1 MLNEKLE
8 KRIRHWNA
16 GNLYHITGRGHKD
29 EYNTPSFDVFTAI
42 RKRRLRW
49 LGHILRLPSYRLIQQ
64 WVIQEWEWQ
73 VQVPGSLYMDTPKH
87 SSISELGLLAQD
99 RDAWGACVNA
109 LSTTQQRTQGRWG
122 APRRSARLATGA

>member
-1 MLNEKLE
+1 MKQEWEWQATIKGSIFEDAPAHDSVTSLE
-8 KRIRHWNA
+8 EFA
-16 GNLYHITGRGHKD
+16 
-29 EYNTPSFDVFTAI
+29 
-42 RKRRLRW
+42 
-49 LGHILRLPSYRLIQQ
+49 HILRLPSYRLIQQ